1 MLDNN
6 AIEKIP
12 IENFVIPHRTL
23 VAIWCTNAPSAIKSI
38 KERFLSKWKLK
49 LISTWYWIKV
59 ITILD
64 KSIYLLITPSTFSL
78 NYYSYFFR

>member
-1 MLDNN
+1 MLDND

-23 VAIWCTNAPSAIKSI
+23 VVIWCTNAPSAIKSI

-59 ITILD
+59 ITNSKKINLFTHY
-64 KSIYLLITPSTFSL
+64 SID
-78 NYYSYFFR
+78 FFT